1 MRFSNITHRR
11 CDTVMDVLLLL
22 TLTATTTSALPLR
35 FRRSSD
41 SSSKSVGTVQN
52 YMQTALQTYLAAQN
66 GVSNFHA
73 ISDGWKPIDFAGTG
87 TSLNGDEA
95 ANSIFY
101 IADQI
106 QGATTTISYSGMVI
120 SFIQDVNVAMS
131 LNTSGASN
139 PEVTKAMQASSK
151 ACYAGM
157 AATTTTVSKEYAEQH
172 SGQAPNI
179 TSPEFLQF
187 AAQDPEYTQ
196 ADAICQSATN
206 TYQSALSRAV
216 GDDFYIFSGALN
228 NIEQLTASVTLID
241 GLNMEVSSETAVA
254 GKGAGKYKPYYA
266 IPTLNGTMSAWQSN
280 SNGFSSSPAFTWSS
294 SSSTG
299 SSTNTTTSGGGG
311 IGFIWED
318 FSGSGSGS
326 SSSSKTTSN
335 VSSVGMSVSFGQ
347 ISMFGVEYGLWNTP
361 EVAEALQN
369 PPDAIT
375 KKGTPVFQKYYGSA
389 SKPGPLA
396 SWKDQALIVYQPSFS
411 VEFSSADEASSF
423 HQSAA
428 SAGVCILFICIGGSG
443 SSSTSTMNYS
453 TGSKFVTYND
463 TTNQA
468 YLVGFTQTNFF
479 PNQGPQD
486 DSNWPSLI
494 GNNTDATSATSDTD
508 TSSSS
513 SGNSTT
519 SDGNSTG
526 DSSSDTDS
534 SSTSTGDSTSDT
546 DSSSSSSTDSSSSS
560 TDASSV
566 DNASTTKN
574 NGTSSDSSSST
585 DSPSSS
591 DTTSTSDSPSDSPS
605 SSSEDAG
612 STASKGDSTSSTSS
626 PSASDTA
633 SANPKSSSGS
643 GDDNE
648 SPTSGAK
655 PSTKTASVTQSSG
668 TKATPVVKASK
679 AT

>member
-1 MRFSNITHRR
+1 MRFSNVTHRR
-11 CDTVMDVLLLL
+11 CNTVMDILLIL

-35 FRRSSD
+35 FRRDSD

-106 QGATTTISYSGMVI
+106 QGATTTISYSGMAI

-196 ADAICQSATN
+196 ASAICQSATN

-228 NIEQLTASVTLID
+228 NIEQLTASVTFID

-318 FSGSGSGS
+318 FSGSGAGS

-375 KKGTPVFQKYYGSA
+375 KKGAPVFQKYYGSA

-396 SWKDQALIVYQPSFS
+396 SWKDQALVVYQPSFS

-443 SSSTSTMNYS
+443 SSSTSTMNYT

-486 DSNWPSLI
+486 DSNWPSLM

-508 TSSSS
+508 SSSNS

-526 DSSSDTDS
+526 DSSSNTDS
-534 SSTSTGDSTSDT
+534 SSTSTGDSTSDA
-546 DSSSSSSTDSSSSS
+546 DSTSSTDSSSSS

-574 NGTSSDSSSST
+574 NGTSSDSSSSA
-585 DSPSSS
+585 DASS
-591 DTTSTSDSPSDSPS
+591 TTSTSDSPSS
-605 SSSEDAG
+605 AIG
-612 STASKGDSTSSTSS
+612 SKGDSASSTSTS
-626 PSASDTA
+626 GSA
-633 SANPKSSSGS
+633 SANPKSTSGS

-648 SPTSGAK
+648 STTSETK
-655 PSTKTASVTQSSG
+655 PSMKTASVTQSQ

>member
-1 MRFSNITHRR
+1 MRFSNVTHRR
-11 CDTVMDVLLLL
+11 CNTVMDILLLL

-35 FRRSSD
+35 FRRDSD

-66 GVSNFHA
+66 GVSNFRA
-73 ISDGWKPIDFAGTG
+73 ISDGWKPIDVAGTG
-87 TSLNGDEA
+87 TSLNGDEV
-95 ANSIFY
+95 ANGIFY

-196 ADAICQSATN
+196 ASAICQSATN

-318 FSGSGSGS
+318 FSGSGAGS

-375 KKGTPVFQKYYGSA
+375 KKGAPVFQKYYGSA

-396 SWKDQALIVYQPSFS
+396 SWKDQALVVYQPSFS

-443 SSSTSTMNYS
+443 SSSTSTMNYT

-486 DSNWPSLI
+486 DSNWPSLM

-508 TSSSS
+508 SSSSSSS

-526 DSSSDTDS
+526 DSSSNTDS
-534 SSTSTGDSTSDT
+534 SSTSTGDSTSAA
-546 DSSSSSSTDSSSSS
+546 DSTSSTDSSSSS

-574 NGTSSDSSSST
+574 NGTSSDSSSSA
-585 DSPSSS
+585 DASS
-591 DTTSTSDSPSDSPS
+591 TTSTSDSPSP
-605 SSSEDAG
+605 AIG
-612 STASKGDSTSSTSS
+612 SKGDSTSSTSTS
-626 PSASDTA
+626 GSA
-633 SANPKSSSGS
+633 SANPKSTSGS

-648 SPTSGAK
+648 STTSGTK
-655 PSTKTASVTQSSG
+655 PSMKMASVTQSQ

>member
-1 MRFSNITHRR
+1 MRFYNVSHRR
-11 CDTVMDVLLLL
+11 CNTVMNILLLL

-35 FRRSSD
+35 FRRDSD

-66 GVSNFHA
+66 GVANFHA

-196 ADAICQSATN
+196 ASAICQSATN

-318 FSGSGSGS
+318 FSGSGAGS

-375 KKGTPVFQKYYGSA
+375 KKGAPVFQKYYGSA

-396 SWKDQALIVYQPSFS
+396 SWKDQALVVYQPSFS

-508 TSSSS
+508 SSSTS

-519 SDGNSTG
+519 TDGNSTG

-534 SSTSTGDSTSDT
+534 PSTSTGDSTSDT
-546 DSSSSSSTDSSSSS
+546 DSTSSTDSSSSS

-574 NGTSSDSSSST
+574 NGTSSDSSSPA
-585 DSPSSS
+585 DSSSSS
-591 DTTSTSDSPSDSPS
+591 DASSTTSTTDSPSDSPS
-605 SSSEDAG
+605 SSSATG
-612 STASKGDSTSSTSS
+612 SKGDSTSSATSS
-626 PSASDTA
+626 PSTSDSD
-633 SANPKSSSGS
+633 SANPKSTSGS
-643 GDDNE
+643 GDDK
-648 SPTSGAK
+648 SGAK

-679 AT
+679 DT

>member
-1 MRFSNITHRR
+1 MRFYNVSHRR
-11 CDTVMDVLLLL
+11 CNTVMNILLLL

-35 FRRSSD
+35 FRRDSD

-157 AATTTTVSKEYAEQH
+157 AAITTTVSKEYAEQH

-196 ADAICQSATN
+196 ASAICQSATN

-266 IPTLNGTMSAWQSN
+266 VPTLNGTMSAWQSN

-318 FSGSGSGS
+318 FSGSGAGS

-375 KKGTPVFQKYYGSA
+375 KKGAPVFQKYYGSA

-396 SWKDQALIVYQPSFS
+396 SWKDQALVVYQPSFS

-443 SSSTSTMNYS
+443 SSSTSSMNYS

-508 TSSSS
+508 SSSTS

-519 SDGNSTG
+519 SDGDSTG

-534 SSTSTGDSTSDT
+534 SSTSTGDSTSDA
-546 DSSSSSSTDSSSSS
+546 DSTSSTDSSSSS

-566 DNASTTKN
+566 DNDSTAKN

-585 DSPSSS
+585 NASS
-591 DTTSTSDSPSDSPS
+591 TTSTSDSPSESPS
-605 SSSEDAG
+605 SSSATG
-612 STASKGDSTSSTSS
+612 SNGDSTSSNTLS
-626 PSASDTA
+626 PSASGSA
-633 SANPKSSSGS
+633 PANPKSTSGS

-648 SPTSGAK
+648 STTSGDT
-655 PSTKTASVTQSSG
+655 PSMKTASVTQSQ

>member
-1 MRFSNITHRR
+1 MHFYNVSHRR
-11 CDTVMDVLLLL
+11 CNTVMNILLLL

-35 FRRSSD
+35 FRRDSD

-66 GVSNFHA
+66 GVANFHA

-139 PEVTKAMQASSK
+139 PEVTKAMRASSK

-157 AATTTTVSKEYAEQH
+157 AAITTTVSKEYAEQH

-196 ADAICQSATN
+196 ASAICQSATN

-280 SNGFSSSPAFTWSS
+280 SNGLSSSPAFTWSS

-318 FSGSGSGS
+318 FSGSGAGS

-375 KKGTPVFQKYYGSA
+375 KKGAPVFQKYYGSA

-396 SWKDQALIVYQPSFS
+396 SWKDQALVVYQPSFS

-508 TSSSS
+508 SSSSS
-513 SGNSTT
+513 SGNSTR
-519 SDGNSTG
+519 SDGDSIG

-534 SSTSTGDSTSDT
+534 SSTSTGDSTSDA
-546 DSSSSSSTDSSSSS
+546 DSTSSTDSSSSS

-566 DNASTTKN
+566 DNDSTAKN

-585 DSPSSS
+585 DASS
-591 DTTSTSDSPSDSPS
+591 TTSTSDSPSESPS
-605 SSSEDAG
+605 SSSATG
-612 STASKGDSTSSTSS
+612 SKGDSTSSNTSS
-626 PSASDTA
+626 PSASG
-633 SANPKSSSGS
+633 SAPANAKSTSGS

-648 SPTSGAK
+648 STTSGDT
-655 PSTKTASVTQSSG
+655 PSMKTASVTQSQ